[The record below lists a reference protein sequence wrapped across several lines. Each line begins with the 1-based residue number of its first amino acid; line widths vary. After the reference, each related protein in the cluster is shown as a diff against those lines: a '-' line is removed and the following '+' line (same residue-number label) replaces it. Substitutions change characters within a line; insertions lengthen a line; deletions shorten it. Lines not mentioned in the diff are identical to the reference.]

1 MTDAPSRS
9 MDIDLELRIVLGMYK
24 TIIVGYDGS
33 ERALRAVDEASL
45 MATAFGSSLHLV
57 TALAKDEIHEFG
69 TGSDRQVLSDVEMA
83 KRSLKRLAKSYSHL
97 DVSAEAR
104 VGGIA
109 NVLLEEADAVDA
121 DVIVVGNKNVQGL
134 GRVLGSVAENVAQ
147 KANCAVLIS
156 NTAFAAQ
163 EAPVPV

>member
-1 MTDAPSRS
+1 MYRT
-9 MDIDLELRIVLGMYK
+9 IV
-24 TIIVGYDGS
+24 VGYDGS

-69 TGSDRQVLSDVEMA
+69 TGSDRLVISDVEMA
-83 KRSLKRLAKSYSHL
+83 KRSLKRLARSYSHL

-109 NVLLEEADAVDA
+109 NVLLEEAEALDA

-134 GRVLGSVAENVAQ
+134 TRVLGSVAEHVAQ

-156 NTAFAAQ
+156 NTAMDTA
-163 EAPVPV
+163 ESPVAV